1 MTLYDEDLL
10 DMLDQARA
18 IELGVPDVKCNCY
31 YAYDV
36 LNEEGQIALSY
47 YLNDELEYT
56 RGKKNAN

>member
-18 IELGVPDVKCNCY
+18 IELGVPDVECNCY
-31 YAYDV
+31 YAYDII
-36 LNEEGQIALSY
+36 NEEGDFTLST

-56 RGKKNAN
+56 RRKKNAN